1 MDSLKHTQKNH
12 SIDLSVEEDI
22 SKAHTLPTTFYK
34 DEGLFEESKD
44 KIFTRTWQ
52 CIGLN
57 SLTPQAGTVQ
67 PFVMLNGFLGE
78 PLLLSRDEEDK
89 LHCLSNVCTHRG
101 NLMVH
106 EAGACRDLVC
116 RYHGRRFDLKGKFK
130 SMPEFKEAQNFP
142 SDEDNLPSLP
152 IHHLGDLLFTSIDPV
167 ADFEQV
173 FAPVRERVGWMPLES
188 FQYAAEHSQIYEV
201 NAHWALY
208 VDNYLE
214 GFHLPF
220 VHPGLSKSL
229 SYKDYGYEINEYCN
243 LQLGIGQDHET
254 VFDLPEGHPD
264 YGKNIRAFYFWVFPN
279 IMLNYYPWG
288 LSLNLIEPITPTHTR
303 IRFETFLWKEELF
316 DPRSQELLHMTEM
329 EDEEI
334 VEAVQAGVRSRLY
347 KKGRFS
353 PKMEPAVHHFHRL
366 VGEFMRE

>member
-1 MDSLKHTQKNH
+1 MDSLKHDPKNKVY
-12 SIDLSVEEDI
+12 DFQVDPDVK
-22 SKAHTLPTTFYK
+22 KAYTLTTDFYK
-34 DEGLFEESKD
+34 DEGIFEASKD
-44 KIFTRTWQ
+44 KVFAKSWQ

-57 SLTPQAGTVQ
+57 SLSPQAGHVQ
-67 PFVMLNGFLGE
+67 PFVLLNGFLGE
-78 PLLLSRDEEDK
+78 PLVLSRDEEDQ

-106 EAGACRDLVC
+106 EAGACKDMVC

-142 SDEDNLPSLP
+142 SEEDNLPSLP
-152 IHHLGDLLFTSIDPV
+152 LHTLGDLLFSSIDPV
-167 ADFEQV
+167 VSFDEAV
-173 FAPVRERVGWMPLES
+173 APILDRVGWMPLDTFKYS
-188 FQYAAEHSQIYEV
+188 AEYSQIYTV
-201 NAHWALY
+201 QAHWALY

-220 VHPGLSKSL
+220 VHPGLSQSL
-229 SYKDYGYEINEYCN
+229 SYSDYGYEMYDFCN
-243 LQLGIGQDHET
+243 LQLGVGKEGET

-264 YGKNIRAFYFWVFPN
+264 YGKQVRAFYFWLFPN

-288 LSLNLIEPITPTHTR
+288 LSLNLIEPLSPTQTR

-316 DPRSQELLHMTEM
+316 DPRSRDLIHITEL

-347 KKGRFS
+347 RRGRFS

-366 VGEFMRE
+366 VAKFMG